1 MSKKLKELKE
11 KRAGLYTQ
19 IDALRKETD
28 GRALTSEEQTRWDAL
43 IADYDKADKAVEA
56 EERFLEIER
65 RQAEEAYRQRTEGGQ
80 SRQNPLEDAE
90 YRRAFIDYL
99 VNGVNGLSAESR
111 AAIEKRSPISGLSA
125 GVLIPS
131 ALASSVEIAL
141 KNYGGLFEAAQIIT
155 TSAGG
160 DLTLPTIND
169 TAAKATIVAEYE
181 QSTRRTPSFGSKVL
195 KAYTYRT
202 PIIPVSIE
210 LLQDSAFNLDALLSG
225 LLAESFGRGVN
236 EHLTTGS
243 GSGQPTGIVTAATA
257 IETKAAANGLTF
269 DNIIDLIKGVDSNY
283 AKVGKFMLNHNT
295 LWELAKIKDLQGRY
309 IWQDSLKEGTP
320 ATILGKGYVLNDDIA
335 DIGAGNASVLFGDLS
350 KYKIRLVKDF
360 KVIRLNELLAE
371 YLSIGLFGFAR
382 VDGNLLDAGTHPVK
396 KLLHESTSGGGSGSG
411 SGSGSGAEGGG
422 SGSGANDPEDDD

>member
-202 PIIPVSIE
+202 PIIPVSLE

-225 LLAESFGRGVN
+225 LR
-236 EHLTTGS
+236 
-243 GSGQPTGIVTAATA
+243 
-257 IETKAAANGLTF
+257 
-269 DNIIDLIKGVDSNY
+269 
-283 AKVGKFMLNHNT
+283 
-295 LWELAKIKDLQGRY
+295 
-309 IWQDSLKEGTP
+309 
-320 ATILGKGYVLNDDIA
+320 
-335 DIGAGNASVLFGDLS
+335 LS
-350 KYKIRLVKDF
+350 P
-360 KVIRLNELLAE
+360 
-371 YLSIGLFGFAR
+371 S
-382 VDGNLLDAGTHPVK
+382 DAV
-396 KLLHESTSGGGSGSG
+396 STSTSPQVPAPASLRV
-411 SGSGSGAEGGG
+411 S
-422 SGSGANDPEDDD
+422 

>member
-28 GRALTSEEQTRWDAL
+28 GRELTAEEQTRWDAL

-56 EERFLEIER
+56 EERFAEIER
-65 RQAEEAYRQRTEGGQ
+65 RQAEEAYRQRTEGGAAAH
-80 SRQNPLEDAE
+80 QNPVEDAE
-90 YRRAFIDYL
+90 YRRAFVDYL
-99 VNGVNGLSAESR
+99 INGVNGLSAESR

-131 ALASSVEIAL
+131 ALASSIEIAL
-141 KNYGGLFEAAQIIT
+141 KSYGGVFEAGQIIT
-155 TSAGG
+155 TSTGG

-181 QSTRRTPSFGSKVL
+181 QSTRRTPTFGSKVL

-202 PIIPVSIE
+202 PIIPVSLE
-210 LLQDSAFNLDALLSG
+210 LLQDSAFNLDSLLSG

-236 EHLTTGS
+236 EHLTTGT
-243 GSGQPTGIVTAATA
+243 GSSQPTGIVTAATA
-257 IETKAAANGLTF
+257 LDTNAAANAISF

-283 AKVGKFMLNHNT
+283 AKVGKFMFNRNT
-295 LWELAKIKDLQGRY
+295 LWELAKIKDQQGRY
-309 IWQDSLKEGTP
+309 IWQDSLASGVP

-335 DIGAGNASVLFGDLS
+335 DIGSGNASVLFGDLS

-382 VDGNLLDAGTHPVK
+382 VDGNLLDAGTHPIK
-396 KLLHESTSGGGSGSG
+396 KLVHATESGGGSGSG
-411 SGSGSGAEGGG
+411 EG
-422 SGSGANDPEDDD
+422 DPDEE

>member
-181 QSTRRTPSFGSKVL
+181 QKAKKPKLKFQIPAKMEEACHST
-195 KAYTYRT
+195 
-202 PIIPVSIE
+202 
-210 LLQDSAFNLDALLSG
+210 
-225 LLAESFGRGVN
+225 
-236 EHLTTGS
+236 
-243 GSGQPTGIVTAATA
+243 
-257 IETKAAANGLTF
+257 
-269 DNIIDLIKGVDSNY
+269 
-283 AKVGKFMLNHNT
+283 
-295 LWELAKIKDLQGRY
+295 
-309 IWQDSLKEGTP
+309 
-320 ATILGKGYVLNDDIA
+320 
-335 DIGAGNASVLFGDLS
+335 
-350 KYKIRLVKDF
+350 VKM
-360 KVIRLNELLAE
+360 
-371 YLSIGLFGFAR
+371 
-382 VDGNLLDAGTHPVK
+382 
-396 KLLHESTSGGGSGSG
+396 ESTTLYM
-411 SGSGSGAEGGG
+411 EQ
-422 SGSGANDPEDDD
+422 NV

>member
-19 IDALRKETD
+19 IDALRKDTD

-80 SRQNPLEDAE
+80 KHQNPLEDAE

-99 VNGVNGLSAESR
+99 VNGANGLSIESR
-111 AAIEKRSPISGLSA
+111 AAIEKRTPISGLSA
-125 GVLIPS
+125 GVLIPKS
-131 ALASSVEIAL
+131 LASSIEIAL
-141 KNYGGLFEAAQIIT
+141 KNFGGMFEAGQIIT
-155 TSAGG
+155 TSNGG

-195 KAYTYRT
+195 KAFTYRT
-202 PIIPVSIE
+202 PIIPVSLE
-210 LLQDSAFNLDALLSG
+210 LLQDSAFDLDGLLSG
-225 LLAESFGRGVN
+225 LLADSFGRGVN

-243 GSGQPTGIVTAATA
+243 GSGQPTGIVSAATA
-257 IETKAAANGLTF
+257 LDTQAAATSLSF

-283 AKVGKFMLNHNT
+283 AKVGKFMFNRNT

-350 KYKIRLVKDF
+350 KYKIRVVKDF

-396 KLLHESTSGGGSGSG
+396 KLVHASTSSGGGSGAG
-411 SGSGSGAEGGG
+411 
-422 SGSGANDPEDDD
+422 DEDDE